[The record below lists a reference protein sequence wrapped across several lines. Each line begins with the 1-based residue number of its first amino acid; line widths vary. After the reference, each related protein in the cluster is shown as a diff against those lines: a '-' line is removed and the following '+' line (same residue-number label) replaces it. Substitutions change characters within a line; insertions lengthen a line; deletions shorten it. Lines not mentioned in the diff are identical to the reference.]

1 MEEKAYRSKSMIL
14 KEYCDRL
21 KNILEEHEQVYTRI
35 APTFIWL
42 YDINTKPVGAI
53 EVTPYGACKG
63 INFIDKEKG
72 IMAGKKMP
80 EEKIKEIQEKEII
93 SVNGGSRYGFLEMYL
108 RE

>member
-14 KEYCDRL
+14 KEYCDGL
-21 KNILEEHEQVYTRI
+21 KKILEEHEQVYTRI

-80 EEKIKEIQEKEII
+80 EEKIKEIQKKEII

-108 RE
+108 KE